1 ALLVEAG
8 GKMSG
13 GSGNNIKETF
23 TNEKANV
30 KPNGFSGW
38 RGENSYVGIVKGEV
52 KSKNVVEKTL
62 PAVTLDDDCLIT
74 RNLSNSLLSR
84 VKAFASLANLK
95 ITLSNEGFADVKIQ
109 YMGEFW
115 VMLEFASQKKMKM
128 FQANVSIGSW
138 FSDTKAASLE
148 FQLVKRIAWVE

>member
-1 ALLVEAG
+1 MASRSYAD
-8 GKMSG
+8 GKLSG

-52 KSKNVVEKTL
+52 KSENVVEKTL

-74 RNLSNSLLSR
+74 RDLSNSLLS
-84 VKAFASLANLK
+84 
-95 ITLSNEGFADVKIQ
+95 
-109 YMGEFW
+109 
-115 VMLEFASQKKMKM
+115 
-128 FQANVSIGSW
+128 
-138 FSDTKAASLE
+138 
-148 FQLVKRIAWVE
+148 